1 MICQDVLTGP
11 SSPIPAPITPSL
23 EQSRLPV
30 YSPQLKALL
39 SHPSSKRNKAL
50 RPEDFSNPR
59 TLPPQANPNSEE
71 ARIFGRF
78 SKRREINIRWRFYKD
93 ELKKVFPPLQVDIVE
108 NAADNQDGRILPR
121 ALSMSGRG
129 LLWEAES
136 LVGNIFSRPPLTR
149 RERRIPGDSHSSGFT
164 IGQGHPSRW
173 IRRRYRTL
181 LAQLPHLTYCAGKE
195 NPFTVTTSPFA
206 LLDPHRYTRQI
217 PDADPVTMAWLA
229 KTSTDSSKGSKEGIR
244 NP

>member
-1 MICQDVLTGP
+1 MICQAILTDP
-11 SSPIPAPITPSL
+11 SSPIPAPIIPPL
-23 EQSRLPV
+23 EQSRRPV

-59 TLPPQANPNSEE
+59 TLPPQANPKSEE
-71 ARIFGRF
+71 ARLFGRF
-78 SKRREINIRWRFYKD
+78 SKHREINIRWRFYKD
-93 ELKKVFPPLQVDIVE
+93 ELKKVFPPLQMDIVE
-108 NAADNQDGRILPR
+108 NTTDKQDGQILPR
-121 ALSMSGRG
+121 ALSMSGRNV
-129 LLWEAES
+129 LWEAES
-136 LVGNIFSRPPLTR
+136 LVGNIFPRPPLTR
-149 RERRIPGDSHSSGFT
+149 RERRTSGDSDSSSFT

-217 PDADPVTMAWLA
+217 PDADPVTMAWLE
-229 KTSTDSSKGSKEGIR
+229 KSSTDSSKGSKEGIR